1 MIRFNQKALRD
12 RIYACWVGKNI
23 GGTMGT
29 PFEGAQQLNDIQGFS
44 TPEGTVLPNDD
55 LDLQLVWLRAVDE
68 HGPEAIDSKLLGEYW
83 CSYVGPCW
91 NEYGVGKANLREGLL
106 PPLSGA
112 MNNEKWMNSNGA
124 WIRTEIWACLYPGN
138 PVRAVRMAYEDACVD
153 HGIGEGTAA
162 AMFVAA
168 MESAAFV
175 LRDLRALIRIGLAS
189 IPENCRVAQSVR
201 LVCKAFDDGEDWKTA
216 RQLLVEDSADLGW
229 FQAPANVAFV
239 LLGMLYGGGDFKKSM
254 ILAINCGDDTDCT
267 GATLGSLFGILYG
280 MEGIPQDWRR
290 HIGDKIETL
299 SIIKGNGYFPRTC
312 TELTDCV
319 MSLIPAAARPSLPDL
334 IDAPERTILFGDEA
348 EDFSAVTEESLC
360 SRALADEVFSCS
372 PFSFTAQNAYVS
384 ARIEFERE
392 PYLSPE
398 KPLTGKVTL
407 TPVFFLEQRHY
418 HLRWFVPDGVSV
430 SCAANLYT
438 NRPGSPRREHAS
450 AEFTFTT
457 DRPIGASVR
466 AVLEIT
472 CDGRPTALYASA
484 TVLG

>member
-1 MIRFNQKALRD
+1 MIQFSKASLRD

-29 PFEGAQQLNDIQGFS
+29 PFEGAQQINDIQGFS

-83 CSYVGPCW
+83 CSYIGPCW
-91 NEYGVGKANLREGLL
+91 NEYGVGKANLHEKLL

-112 MNNEKWMNSNGA
+112 MNNRHWMNSNGA

-138 PVRAVRMAYEDACVD
+138 PDKAVRMAYEDACVD
-153 HGIGEGTAA
+153 HGNGEGTAA

-175 LRDLRALIRIGLAS
+175 IRDLRALIRIGLSA
-189 IPENCRVAQSVR
+189 IPDNCRVARSVR
-201 LVCKAFDDGEDWKTA
+201 LVCQAFDDGVDWKTA
-216 RQLLVEDSADLGW
+216 RNLLVEDSADLGW

-239 LLGMLYGGGDFKKSM
+239 LLGMLYGGGDFKRSM
-254 ILAINCGDDTDCT
+254 ILAIDCGDDTDCT

-280 MEGIPQDWRR
+280 MEGIPEDWSR
-290 HIGDKIETL
+290 HIGDRIETL

-319 MSLIPAAARPSLPDL
+319 VSLLPATMRPSLPQL
-334 IDAPERTILFGDEA
+334 IDAPEKTAVFGDQEA
-348 EDFSAVTEESLC
+348 FSSVTEEALYAPSL
-360 SRALADEVFSCS
+360 AQEVFSCS
-372 PFSFTAQNAYVS
+372 PYSFTGENAYVS
-384 ARIEFERE
+384 ARISFDRE
-392 PYLSPE
+392 PVLSPE
-398 KPLTGKVTL
+398 APLTGTVTL
-407 TPVFFLEQRHY
+407 TPLYFLEQRHY
-418 HLRWFVPDGVSV
+418 HLRWIAPEGVTVACCGS
-430 SCAANLYT
+430 LYT
-438 NRPGSPRREHAS
+438 NRPGSPRKDKAS
-450 AEFTFTT
+450 AAFSLAAEG
-457 DRPIGASVR
+457 PVGARVELI
-466 AVLEIT
+466 LEIT
-472 CDGRPTALYASA
+472 SDGRPTSLYLPV